1 MEETGEVIDRGQESG
16 SPNGSNR
23 RRAIHLRRTK
33 GRRERRTSFYE
44 EALTEGEQAL
54 MSEALEM
61 EGLDGEIALLRVK
74 LQQAL
79 VERPENMEVLMKGV
93 GLLVRAVAT
102 QYRLSPK
109 AKEQLT
115 DSIVGIL
122 EGIGESLGLPLNGS
136 L

>member
-1 MEETGEVIDRGQESG
+1 MQEAKEVDREKDTGSLKSRAKSG
-16 SPNGSNR
+16 SPAPKR
-23 RRAIHLRRTK
+23 RR
-33 GRRERRTSFYE
+33 GRKTSFYE

-54 MSEALEM
+54 MSEALDI

-79 VERPENMEVLMKGV
+79 VEHPENMEMLIKGV

-115 DSIVGIL
+115 DSIVGVL
-122 EGIGESLGLPLNGS
+122 EGIGESLGLSLNGS
-136 L
+136 